1 MQALAQDWIYNAKIT
16 DVIILINLKNSLNMS
31 MDRKI
36 EVKKGFKTKHI
47 YILLGVIFLVFLV
60 WLLLSSSSS
69 TYRTEIDKLTI
80 AEVSQAEFKDYISI
94 VGTVE
99 PKTTIYMDVEEGG
112 KVIEKLIDE
121 GELVKK
127 GDVILRLINNDLKL
141 QILNTESSLAY
152 QANELRN
159 TLINMEQQKISNK
172 QNILSIDTDI
182 IRQKRQYEQNLLLFE
197 KGFISKED
205 YLRSK
210 EDYDL
215 SVQDRQLRYQ
225 RMVQDSIF
233 RENQKIQMNSSLNN
247 MKQNLEMVRER
258 LENLNIKAPAD
269 GQLGSLDI
277 EIGQSI
283 SRGER
288 IGQLHIL
295 NNFKVLAEV
304 DEHYIDRVR
313 RNLSASMQRN
323 NQEFILKAKKVYPE
337 VRDGRFKVDLIF
349 DGKSPEN
356 LRTGQTYHIKLELGQ
371 PTDALLLPRGGFF
384 QSTGGQWV
392 FVLDESGQFA
402 TQRNIKIGRQNSQ
415 YFEVLEGLK
424 TGEKVI
430 TSSYDTFGDNERID
444 FK

>member
-1 MQALAQDWIYNAKIT
+1 
-16 DVIILINLKNSLNMS
+16 

-47 YILLGVIFLVFLV
+47 YILLGIIFLGFVI
-60 WLLLSSSSS
+60 WMLLSSSTS
-69 TYRTEIDKLTI
+69 TYRTELEKLTI

-94 VGTVE
+94 IGTVE
-99 PKTTIYMDVEEGG
+99 PKTTIYLDVEEGG

-127 GDVILRLINNDLKL
+127 GDVILKLINNDLKL

-172 QNILSIDTDI
+172 QQILSIDSDI

-197 KGFISKED
+197 KGFISKEV

-233 RENQKIQMNSSLNN
+233 RENQKLQMNSSLKN
-247 MKQNLEMVRER
+247 MTQNLDMVRER

-283 SRGER
+283 NRGER

-295 NNFKVLAEV
+295 NNFKVVAEV

-313 RNLSASMQRN
+313 RDLNASLQRN
-323 NQEFILKAKKVYPE
+323 DQEFILKTKKVYPE
-337 VRDGRFKVDLIF
+337 VRDGRFKIDLIF
-349 DGKSPEN
+349 DGISPEN

-371 PTDALLLPRGGFF
+371 AIEATLLAKGGFF

-392 FVLDESGQFA
+392 FVLDESGRFA
-402 TQRNIKIGRQNSQ
+402 TKRNIKIGRQNSQ
-415 YFEVLEGLK
+415 YFEVLEGLQS
-424 TGEKVI
+424 GEKVI

>member
-1 MQALAQDWIYNAKIT
+1 
-16 DVIILINLKNSLNMS
+16 MS

-47 YILLGVIFLVFLV
+47 YILLGVIFLGLLV
-60 WLLLSSSSS
+60 WLLLSSSTS
-69 TYRTEIDKLTI
+69 TYRTELEKLTI
-80 AEVSQAEFKDYISI
+80 AEVSQAEFKDYIPI
-94 VGTVE
+94 IGTVE

-112 KVIEKLIDE
+112 KVVEKLIDE

-172 QNILSIDTDI
+172 QQILSIDTDI

-197 KGFISKED
+197 KGFVSKEV

-215 SVQDRQLRYQ
+215 SLQDRQLRYQ

-283 SRGER
+283 NRGER

-313 RNLSASMQRN
+313 RDLSASLVRN
-323 NQEFILKAKKVYPE
+323 DQDFVLKTKKVYPE

-371 PTDALLLPRGGFF
+371 ATDALLLTRGGFF

-392 FVLDESGQFA
+392 FVLDESGRFA
-402 TQRNIKIGRQNSQ
+402 TKRNIKIGRQNSQ
-415 YFEVLEGLK
+415 YFEVLEGLQA
-424 TGEKVI
+424 GEKVI
-430 TSSYDTFGDNERID
+430 TSNYDTFGDNERID

>member
-1 MQALAQDWIYNAKIT
+1 
-16 DVIILINLKNSLNMS
+16 

-47 YILLGVIFLVFLV
+47 YILLGVIFLGLLV
-60 WLLLSSSSS
+60 WMLLSSSTS
-69 TYRTEIDKLTI
+69 TYRTELDKLTI
-80 AEVSQAEFKDYISI
+80 TEVSQAEFKDYISI
-94 VGTVE
+94 IGTVE
-99 PKTTIYMDVEEGG
+99 PKTTIYLDVEEGG
-112 KVIEKLIDE
+112 KVVEKLIDE

-127 GDVILRLINNDLKL
+127 GDVIIRLINNDLKL

-172 QNILSIDTDI
+172 QQILSIDSDI
-182 IRQKRQYEQNLLLFE
+182 IRQKRQYEQNQLLFE
-197 KGFISKED
+197 KGFISKEV

-215 SVQDRQLRYQ
+215 SLQDRQLRYQ

-233 RENQKIQMNSSLNN
+233 RENQKTQMNSSLNN

-283 SRGER
+283 NRGER

-313 RNLSASMQRN
+313 RDLSASLQRN
-323 NQEFILKAKKVYPE
+323 DQEFILKTKKVYPE

-371 PTDALLLPRGGFF
+371 AVEATLLARGGFF

-392 FVLDESGQFA
+392 FVLDESGRFA
-402 TQRNIKIGRQNSQ
+402 TKRNIKIGRQNSQ
-415 YFEVLEGLK
+415 YFEVLEGLQ

>member
-1 MQALAQDWIYNAKIT
+1 
-16 DVIILINLKNSLNMS
+16 MS

-47 YILLGVIFLVFLV
+47 YILLGIIFLGFVI
-60 WLLLSSSSS
+60 WMLLSSSTS
-69 TYRTEIDKLTI
+69 TYRTELEKLTI

-94 VGTVE
+94 IGTVE
-99 PKTTIYMDVEEGG
+99 PKTTIYLDVEEGG

-127 GDVILRLINNDLKL
+127 GDVILKLINNDLKL

-172 QNILSIDTDI
+172 QQILSIDSDI

-197 KGFISKED
+197 KGFISKEV

-233 RENQKIQMNSSLNN
+233 RENQKLQMNSSLKN
-247 MKQNLEMVRER
+247 MTQNLDMVRER

-283 SRGER
+283 NRGER

-295 NNFKVLAEV
+295 NNFKVVAEV

-313 RNLSASMQRN
+313 RDLNASLQRN
-323 NQEFILKAKKVYPE
+323 DQEFILKTKKVYPE
-337 VRDGRFKVDLIF
+337 VRDGRFKIDLIF
-349 DGKSPEN
+349 DGISPEN

-371 PTDALLLPRGGFF
+371 AIEATLLAKGGFF

-392 FVLDESGQFA
+392 FVLDESGRFA
-402 TQRNIKIGRQNSQ
+402 TKRNIKIGRQNSQ
-415 YFEVLEGLK
+415 YFEVLEGLQS
-424 TGEKVI
+424 GEKVI

>member
-1 MQALAQDWIYNAKIT
+1 
-16 DVIILINLKNSLNMS
+16 

-47 YILLGVIFLVFLV
+47 YILIGIIFLGFLV
-60 WLLLSSSSS
+60 WLLLSSSTS
-69 TYRTEIDKLTI
+69 TYRTELDKLTI
-80 AEVSQAEFKDYISI
+80 SDVSQAEFKDYISI
-94 VGTVE
+94 IGTVE
-99 PKTTIYMDVEEGG
+99 PKTTIYLDVEEGG
-112 KVIEKLIDE
+112 KVVEKLIDE

-127 GDVILRLINNDLKL
+127 GDIIIRLINNDLKL

-172 QNILSIDTDI
+172 QQILSIDSDI
-182 IRQKRQYEQNLLLFE
+182 IRQKRQYEQNQLLFE
-197 KGFISKED
+197 KGFISKEV

-215 SVQDRQLRYQ
+215 SLQDRQLRYQ

-233 RENQKIQMNSSLNN
+233 RENQKTQMNSSLNN

-283 SRGER
+283 NRGER

-313 RNLSASMQRN
+313 RDLSASLQRN
-323 NQEFILKAKKVYPE
+323 DQEFILKTKKVYPE

-371 PTDALLLPRGGFF
+371 AVEATLLSRGGFF

-392 FVLDESGQFA
+392 FVLDESGRFA
-402 TQRNIKIGRQNSQ
+402 TKRNIKIGRQNSQ
-415 YFEVLEGLK
+415 YFEVLEGLQ

>member
-1 MQALAQDWIYNAKIT
+1 
-16 DVIILINLKNSLNMS
+16 MS

-47 YILLGVIFLVFLV
+47 YILIGIIFLGFLV
-60 WLLLSSSSS
+60 WLLLSSSTS
-69 TYRTEIDKLTI
+69 TYRTELDKLTI
-80 AEVSQAEFKDYISI
+80 TEVSQAEFKDYISI
-94 VGTVE
+94 IGTVE
-99 PKTTIYMDVEEGG
+99 PKTTIYLDVEEGG
-112 KVIEKLIDE
+112 KVVEKLIDE

-172 QNILSIDTDI
+172 QQILSIDSDI
-182 IRQKRQYEQNLLLFE
+182 IRQKRQYEQNQLLFE
-197 KGFISKED
+197 RGFISKEV

-215 SVQDRQLRYQ
+215 SLQDRQLRYQ

-233 RENQKIQMNSSLNN
+233 RENQKTQMNSSLNN

-283 SRGER
+283 NRGER

-313 RNLSASMQRN
+313 RELSASMQRN
-323 NQEFILKAKKVYPE
+323 DQEFILKTKKVYPE

-371 PTDALLLPRGGFF
+371 AVEATLLSRGGFF

-392 FVLDESGQFA
+392 FVLDESGRFA
-402 TQRNIKIGRQNSQ
+402 TKRNIKIGRQNSQ
-415 YFEVLEGLK
+415 YFEVLEGLQ

>member
-1 MQALAQDWIYNAKIT
+1 
-16 DVIILINLKNSLNMS
+16 MS